1 MKTISVSAYFDGER
15 IILDE
20 TVSIPPNTRLI
31 VTVLPDDIEL
41 QEWYVLSK
49 KRLSDA
55 YAEEEEGYSLDLIK
69 EPNPKYER
77 R

>member
-1 MKTISVSAYFDGER
+1 MKTISVSAYFDGEK

>member
-55 YAEEEEGYSLDLIK
+55 YAEEEEEYSLDLIK

>member
-1 MKTISVSAYFDGER
+1 MKTISVSAYFDGEK

-55 YAEEEEGYSLDLIK
+55 YAEEEEEYSLDLIK